1 MMSGLKGARREN
13 DSNLCVR
20 VAARRAP
27 SVAPSTILHDIHV
40 ALRHTPLG
48 HVERAY
54 NDGKHIVEVV
64 GYAARQLTDRLHLL
78 GMSQLSFG
86 GLAGF
91 RLRNQIRIRLRELSR
106 PRFDPLLQI
115 TI

>member
-1 MMSGLKGARREN
+1 MRQGRSATCPIRGAIDE
-13 DSNLCVR
+13 LQ
-20 VAARRAP
+20 
-27 SVAPSTILHDIHV
+27 DIHV

-48 HVERAY
+48 HVERAD

-78 GMSQLSFG
+78 RMSQLSFG
-86 GLAGF
+86 SLAGF
-91 RLRNQIRIRLRELSR
+91 RLRDQIRIRLRELSR

-115 TI
+115 TVSGR